1 MIGGGSKR
9 WLWEEMYKGMIGIAT
24 ICNGGDDVVGVL
36 GVGQDLAK
44 WYFGKAGLGIR

>member
-9 WLWEEMYKGMIGIAT
+9 WLWEEMYKGMIGIAA

-36 GVGQDLAK
+36 GVGQDLAEGDS
-44 WYFGKAGLGIR
+44 GKAGLGLR